1 MEVALNK
8 IFNYF
13 ENLDTNDKLT
23 QAFLIGNV
31 NFSNV
36 KEELFEVIKKI
47 IFKQDINIEECPD
60 VYILE
65 NEEKIVSKDDIKELL
80 KNLSTTSQFN
90 SKKIYIINNC
100 ETLNDACN
108 NAILKTLEE
117 PQDGVYAIL
126 LTNNIDSVI
135 STISSRCQKIFVAT
149 STDIE
154 IDEKYIGLADELIDN
169 IESNGIKTI
178 AKNPELYSI
187 IKDRNELQKTY
198 KIIFKKYTDALN
210 YLINEKTEE
219 NIITRNNDIVK
230 ISKKILIINDNIKR
244 LNNYL
249 NKNLSIDRFIIE
261 MTRCK

>member
-1 MEVALNK
+1 MNK
-8 IFNYF
+8 C
-13 ENLDTNDKLT
+13 
-23 QAFLIGNV
+23 
-31 NFSNV
+31 FS
-36 KEELFEVIKKI
+36 
-47 IFKQDINIEECPD
+47 
-60 VYILE
+60 
-65 NEEKIVSKDDIKELL
+65 
-80 KNLSTTSQFN
+80 
-90 SKKIYIINNC
+90 
-100 ETLNDACN
+100 
-108 NAILKTLEE
+108 
-117 PQDGVYAIL
+117 
-126 LTNNIDSVI
+126 NIDSVI

-230 ISKKILIINDNIKR
+230 ISKKILIINDNIHIC
-244 LNNYL
+244 L
-249 NKNLSIDRFIIE
+249 LSHLCDIRIWRKCGAPTSEATTF
-261 MTRCK
+261 MSLP